1 MTIRTFSTVDR
12 NWLLLQ
18 GLGLL
23 IAAIMLLAV
32 FEGTALDLAVSHLLF
47 DHDGMRFPMQ
57 HHWFFSEFLH
67 HGLKSASFALGFA
80 ALAVALFGM
89 RGKLDWLPPR
99 QAALAALGTMLIPLL
114 TSGLKLVS
122 NRHCP
127 WDVTDFGGYAPYVSL
142 FASTSP
148 DLVRGVCFPAGHA
161 SAGFAWLAWAL
172 ALRQERPVAA
182 RIVFAIALGIGLA
195 MGAGRMAQGAHFVS
209 HVLWSAWFAWALSLA
224 LAAFLRAPVV
234 PPVNAAALA
243 GERLQ
248 GA

>member
-1 MTIRTFSTVDR
+1 
-12 NWLLLQ
+12 
-18 GLGLL
+18 
-23 IAAIMLLAV
+23 
-32 FEGTALDLAVSHLLF
+32 
-47 DHDGMRFPMQ
+47 MQ
-57 HHWFFSEFLH
+57 HHWFFSDFLH
-67 HGLKSASFALGFA
+67 HGLKTASFALGFA
-80 ALAVALFGM
+80 AIAIALLGM

-99 QAALAALGTMLIPLL
+99 QAALAALGTVLIPLL

-172 ALRQERPVAA
+172 ALRQERPAAA
-182 RIVFAIALGIGLA
+182 RLVFAIALGTGLV

-224 LAAFLRAPVV
+224 LAAFLRVPVV
-234 PPVNAAALA
+234 PPVKATADA